1 MGGTLLFI
9 ERKGLKEVKTTGTKN
24 SLMTGTRE
32 LVNIVARKYVFLEKA
47 HVQPYRSSDH
57 NIFSVHTLSA
67 PTFFRYPSQVFC
79 KMMALPLNP
88 TPPISFENEELRWY
102 LVPLLHTSDNF
113 N

>member
-1 MGGTLLFI
+1 MTNLFPNNI
-9 ERKGLKEVKTTGTKN
+9 FLDNQKSAFVCVDILACSG
-24 SLMTGTRE
+24 ME
-32 LVNIVARKYVFLEKA
+32 LVKIVARKFVSLENA

-57 NIFSVHTLSA
+57 NIFSAHTLSA